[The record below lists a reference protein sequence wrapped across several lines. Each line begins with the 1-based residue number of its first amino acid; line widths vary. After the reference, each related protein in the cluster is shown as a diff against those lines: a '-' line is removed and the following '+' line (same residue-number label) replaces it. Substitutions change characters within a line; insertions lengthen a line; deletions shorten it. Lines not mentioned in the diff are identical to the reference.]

1 MGIPRESWQQ
11 YRRRMIRETE
21 RFIEFHLRHPECIIE
36 IPAKP
41 VGQGGFPKQV
51 SDWFWRMVLTPRPT
65 SRMQQFKNWFQG
77 RRLSNRVLKK

>member
-1 MGIPRESWQQ
+1 
-11 YRRRMIRETE
+11 MIRETE
-21 RFIEFHLRHPECIIE
+21 QFIEFHLRHPEQIIE

-65 SRMQQFKNWFQG
+65 SRMQQFKKWFQG
-77 RRLSNRVLKK
+77 RRLSNRVLRKM

>member
-1 MGIPRESWQQ
+1 MGISRESWQQ

-21 RFIEFHLRHPECIIE
+21 RFIEFGLRHPDYVIE

-51 SDWFWRMVLTPRPT
+51 SEWFWRMVLTPRPT
-65 SRMQQFKNWFQG
+65 SRMQQFKNWFRG
-77 RRLSNRVLKK
+77 RRLSPRH